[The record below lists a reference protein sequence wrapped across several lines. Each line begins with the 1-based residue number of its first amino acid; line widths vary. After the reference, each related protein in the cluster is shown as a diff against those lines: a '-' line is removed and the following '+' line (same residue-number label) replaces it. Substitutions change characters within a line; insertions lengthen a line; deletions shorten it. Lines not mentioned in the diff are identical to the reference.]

1 MTSTV
6 IDQIARLGGP
16 KAPRASYISSDWQ
29 RGEAAL
35 SVPTFGILRK
45 TLNQKP
51 LPVVPQYTDNGR
63 FAGPLT
69 QFKDLLSVPG
79 YIILR

>member
-6 IDQIARLGGP
+6 INQIARLGGP
-16 KAPRASYISSDWQ
+16 KAPRASYSSDWQ
-29 RGEAAL
+29 SGEAAL
-35 SVPTFGILRK
+35 TVPTFGILRK